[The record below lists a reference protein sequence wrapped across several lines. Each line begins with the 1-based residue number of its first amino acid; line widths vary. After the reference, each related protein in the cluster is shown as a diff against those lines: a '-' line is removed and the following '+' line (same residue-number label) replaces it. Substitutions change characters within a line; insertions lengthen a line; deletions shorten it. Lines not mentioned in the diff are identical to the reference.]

1 MDSYIVRKLKA
12 FEKTKSNS
20 SKKYYSNSPLPH
32 SYLKLLRWLN
42 FRSISTG
49 ANCTPTRIN
58 GNQRTDTASS
68 FPVRFPSIAPLC
80 AILLFKTRTR
90 KKKERNSS
98 NEFIQS
104 SLLSVV
110 PIPPPTAL
118 PAEVFFLY
126 KYWSHCTSSIA
137 LNESDRSNSTWMF
150 FAVGTVSND
159 PYLL

>member
-68 FPVRFPSIAPLC
+68 FPVRFSSIAPLF
-80 AILLFKTRTR
+80 AILLFKN
-90 KKKERNSS
+90 KNKKERKKEILRTNSF
-98 NEFIQS
+98 NLLFFQS
-104 SLLSVV
+104 FPYLLRPRYQLKSFFSTNTDRIAHRRLLS
-110 PIPPPTAL
+110 
-118 PAEVFFLY
+118 
-126 KYWSHCTSSIA
+126 
-137 LNESDRSNSTWMF
+137 NESDRSNST
-150 FAVGTVSND
+150 
-159 PYLL
+159 